1 MNDKAQLQ
9 ALGTQLR
16 STDRIE
22 PATRCAQALA
32 ALVAGLVCDP
42 PTFAR
47 AILEGATV
55 ERALAAD
62 IAGALAPLTPEESAE
77 GAAVLR
83 RMELRREVTQAAIAE
98 TDAEGDMSA
107 RADSMALVRLNRRDA
122 VRAYLAA
129 GGVEVIG

>member
-1 MNDKAQLQ
+1 LQ

-42 PTFAR
+42 ATFAR

-62 IAGALAPLTPEESAE
+62 IAAALAPLTPEERAE
-77 GAAVLR
+77 ADAAIR
-83 RMELRREVTQAAIAE
+83 RMGLRREVTQAAIAE
-98 TDAEGDMSA
+98 TDAEGDMYT

-129 GGVEVIG
+129 GGMEVIG